1 MGHLNAINSSKLLEE
16 EKSLTLNSFNLNHA
30 LNLGD
35 IAKNL
40 GYLRQ
45 LPIAIEVRIGNWL
58 VYHASLPGSTIDN
71 QNWIDRKAR
80 VVLLTHHSTLFERV
94 NSEEKDI
101 DWYVSKDLTPET
113 HSIHGGGL
121 PLITEN
127 LGFQGALII
136 SGLPHVEDHFF
147 GVEILKN
154 FLAQEKE
161 KV

>member
-1 MGHLNAINSSKLLEE
+1 MSHLNGINSFKLLAE
-16 EKSLTLNSFNLNHA
+16 EKSLILNSFDLNHA

-35 IAKNL
+35 IAKNI
-40 GYLRQ
+40 GHSRK
-45 LPIAIEVRIGNWL
+45 LPIAIEVRIGNWV

-94 NSEEKDI
+94 NSEETDI